1 MESWLLELANS
12 IQKNGEIFISVKVRP
27 HKVKTGLEEI
37 REENIDGTMQKIYII
52 AVAKPPEKG
61 KANQELIEY
70 FERESLKKW
79 RVQIIAGSSSR
90 RKLLKL
96 TSKI

>member
-1 MESWLLELANS
+1 METWLEDITNQIL
-12 IQKNGEIFISVKVRP
+12 KNGETFISVKVHP
-27 HKVKTGLEEI
+27 HKAKTGLEEI
-37 REENIDGTMQKIYII
+37 REEKIDGTIQKIYIV

-70 FERESLKKW
+70 FEKASQKKW
-79 RVQIIAGSSSR
+79 KVQIIAGTSSR